1 MRLTSRPLF
10 HDWKA
15 QNRETNANF
24 EAFRGHFSWFSFE
37 FPSSLLRFQAR
48 PKGLRCRPV
57 DSDASSDELEPM
69 PRLPPRLHSKSA
81 ISDDSEEPQT
91 SFSKRV
97 CC

>member
-1 MRLTSRPLF
+1 MRISR
-10 HDWKA
+10 H
-15 QNRETNANF
+15 F
-24 EAFRGHFSWFSFE
+24 EDIFQYFSWFSFE
-37 FPSSLLRFQAR
+37 FASILLRFQAR